1 MTRRLMQGAAIFLWA
16 TLLSL
21 SFGPMP
27 IPVQAGT
34 PAVDV
39 TVEQARELA
48 QQRGGQ
54 KDFVILDVRTPEEF
68 RDGHLSGAVNLNLL
82 APDFTAKLGA
92 LDRGKTYL
100 VYCRSGNR
108 STKAVRAM
116 EGMDFRSIYH
126 MRDGILGWQAKG
138 FPLSR
143 S

>member
-1 MTRRLMQGAAIFLWA
+1 MTRSVIQGVAILLWA
-16 TLLSL
+16 ILGLLIV
-21 SFGPMP
+21 GPMP
-27 IPVQAGT
+27 IPVQAGSL
-34 PAVDV
+34 AVDV
-39 TVEQARELA
+39 TVEKARDLA
-48 QQRGGQ
+48 QQKGGQ

-68 RDGHLSGAVNLNLL
+68 REGHLAGAVNLNLL

-126 MRDGILGWQAKG
+126 MRDGIIGWQAKG
-138 FPLSR
+138 LPLSR

>member
-1 MTRRLMQGAAIFLWA
+1 MTRSSMQGVVILLWA
-16 TLLSL
+16 ILVSLSL
-21 SFGPMP
+21 GPMS
-27 IPVQAGT
+27 VQAGT
-34 PAVDV
+34 LAVVDV

-48 QQRGGQ
+48 QQKGGQ

-68 RDGHLSGAVNLNLL
+68 REGHLSGAVNLNLL

-92 LDRGKTYL
+92 LDRGNTYL

-108 STKAVRAM
+108 SAKAVRTM
-116 EGMDFRSIYH
+116 ERTDFRSIYH
-126 MRDGILGWQAKG
+126 MRDGIIGWQAKG